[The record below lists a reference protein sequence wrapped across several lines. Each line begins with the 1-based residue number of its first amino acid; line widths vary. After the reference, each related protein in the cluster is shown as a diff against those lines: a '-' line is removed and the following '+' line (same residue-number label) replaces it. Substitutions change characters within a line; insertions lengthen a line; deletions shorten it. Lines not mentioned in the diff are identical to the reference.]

1 MILTDEIDLLDPC
14 LPPHAFELRTP
25 ESRGEK
31 DGIRSIYSVQMPPH
45 LLLARSKSAH
55 SLIWVVYRICGFG
68 GGGINFQYSD
78 WMEFRIWIGVRRCSQ
93 SSFSAWCTGCIVH
106 RVYGAQSTGSLSNQ
120 QLYARLLFYSIHVGI
135 IFPI

>member
-55 SLIWVVYRICGFG
+55 SFIWVVYRICGFG
-68 GGGINFQYSD
+68 EGGGGLIFNTVIG
-78 WMEFRIWIGVRRCSQ
+78 WNLEFG
-93 SSFSAWCTGCIVH
+93 
-106 RVYGAQSTGSLSNQ
+106 LE
-120 QLYARLLFYSIHVGI
+120 
-135 IFPI
+135 